1 MILFGNLCL
10 VKLVK
15 FILTVFFGLCAT
27 DYLKSVNKDYYN
39 GIQLQTV
46 IPIYNIIQTQWFSF
60 VLKTGFLK

>member
-46 IPIYNIIQTQWFSF
+46 IPIYNIIQTQ
-60 VLKTGFLK
+60 